1 MDHDELFNKWQKYME
16 SISEDV
22 AEVLTH
28 RMAFQE
34 YPKKKALICFIG
46 SLPLVM

>member
-22 AEVLTH
+22 AEVLTR

-34 YPKKKALICFIG
+34 YPKEKGTDSFIG